1 MRGRVAELDWSAW
14 QQALQPYAQVPK
26 QDAQQLFKD
35 AQLRIGRFSGFGIS
49 LEALEVGVQRNDAR
63 WAVSLDS
70 QRLKG
75 TIGLPDEAT
84 QPIAVQLDY
93 LRLPAAEP
101 KIADAPEVEKPDPLA
116 DFDPTA
122 FPALDVRVAQVFQG
136 IEPLGGWSFKARP
149 VSTGVHF
156 NELDL
161 NLKGLNVAGRAT
173 WQHTANGVRTAYK
186 GRLGGVDLADVLIA
200 WGYAPTAS
208 SRDFHLDVDG
218 DWPGS
223 PAWFGMKRF
232 SGYLDA
238 SLRKGQ
244 FSEVEGPASALRV
257 FGLLNFNS
265 IGRRLRLDFSD
276 LLGKGLSYDRVKGVL
291 EAKNGV
297 FVTREPITLTGP
309 SSNLELNGTLDM
321 ANDRIDAK
329 LLVTLPVTNNL
340 PLAALIVGAPAI
352 GGALFVADKLLGDR
366 VARFASVQYDV
377 TGPWQNPDISFDKP
391 FEKPQ

>member
-1 MRGRVAELDWSAW
+1 M
-14 QQALQPYAQVPK
+14 
-26 QDAQQLFKD
+26 
-35 AQLRIGRFSGFGIS
+35 
-49 LEALEVGVQRNDAR
+49 
-63 WAVSLDS
+63 
-70 QRLKG
+70 
-75 TIGLPDEAT
+75 
-84 QPIAVQLDY
+84 
-93 LRLPAAEP
+93 
-101 KIADAPEVEKPDPLA
+101 
-116 DFDPTA
+116 
-122 FPALDVRVAQVFQG
+122 
-136 IEPLGGWSFKARP
+136 
-149 VSTGVHF
+149 
-156 NELDL
+156 
-161 NLKGLNVAGRAT
+161 
-173 WQHTANGVRTAYK
+173 
-186 GRLGGVDLADVLIA
+186 IA

-297 FVTREPITLTGP
+297 FITREPITLTGP